1 MSKMSVGRMLN
12 LKDAVTVT
20 RLVTSSDGMGGTT
33 TVSTLTT
40 IAKASIW
47 TVSSGDARLSDKIT
61 KTSSHVLAMLPG
73 VYTFNATDKLVSYN
87 GNEYTLT
94 GNQDN
99 VAERDGLLL
108 IGLELKK

>member
-1 MSKMSVGRMLN
+1 MSKMSVSRMLN
-12 LKDAVTVT
+12 LKNAVTVT
-20 RLVTSSDGMGGTT
+20 RKAVTSDGMGGTT
-33 TVSTLTT
+33 TTSTLTT
-40 IAKASIW
+40 ISKASIW

-73 VYTFNATDKLVSYN
+73 EYTFNATDSFVTYN
-87 GNEYTLT
+87 SIDYNLT